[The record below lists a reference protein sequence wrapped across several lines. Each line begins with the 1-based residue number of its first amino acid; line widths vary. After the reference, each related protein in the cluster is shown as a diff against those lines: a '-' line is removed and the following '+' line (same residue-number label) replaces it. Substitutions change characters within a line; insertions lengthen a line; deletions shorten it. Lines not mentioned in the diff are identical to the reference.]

1 MFKRVFFLNL
11 FAIIFYLS
19 TDRLFTVSERET
31 LKYMVI
37 IFCCVTFMLA
47 PSFTAKSEKNEKI
60 QVIDEELREGE
71 YHNDFSRV
79 GSSHDPRPVKPIDLS
94 GDAIAHARE
103 TLKEDL
109 KQIGIEKEDNKKG
122 S

>member
-1 MFKRVFFLNL
+1 MFKRAFFLNL

-31 LKYMVI
+31 LKYFVV
-37 IFCCVTFMLA
+37 IFCCMTFMLA
-47 PSFTAKSEKNEKI
+47 PSFTARSEKNEKVQI
-60 QVIDEELREGE
+60 VDEEFGPGE

-79 GSSHDPRPVKPIDLS
+79 GSSHDPRPIKPIDLS

-103 TLKEDL
+103 TLEEDL
-109 KQIGIEKEDNKKG
+109 KEIGIEKDNKKG